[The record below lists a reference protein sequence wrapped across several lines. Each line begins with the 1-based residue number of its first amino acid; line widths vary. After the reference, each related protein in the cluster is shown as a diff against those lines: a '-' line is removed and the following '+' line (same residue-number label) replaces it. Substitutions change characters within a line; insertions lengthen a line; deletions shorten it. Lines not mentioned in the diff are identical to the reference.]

1 MMAVGVKRAESY
13 QVCPAARQTAW
24 MTSLSSLAV
33 RSCRS
38 ALRVEDWPRRDAELK
53 WKSERE
59 RRTLRLWRS

>member
-24 MTSLSSLAV
+24 MTSLSSLAA

-53 WKSERE
+53 
-59 RRTLRLWRS
+59 